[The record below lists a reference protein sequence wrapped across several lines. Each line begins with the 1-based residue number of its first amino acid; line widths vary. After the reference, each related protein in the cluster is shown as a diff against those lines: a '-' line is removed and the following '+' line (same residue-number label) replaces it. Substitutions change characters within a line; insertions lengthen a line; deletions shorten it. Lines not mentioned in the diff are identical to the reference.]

1 MGDFIQESYKSPF
14 IALLF
19 VFIYF
24 YFLVFVGGRGGGEG
38 VGNHVETSKGAGST
52 PLNKLSNA
60 VSGTLRKWYLLVL

>member
-19 VFIYF
+19 IYLYLYLFIYL
-24 YFLVFVGGRGGGEG
+24 FLGFCWRVG
-38 VGNHVETSKGAGST
+38 VGNHVETSKGGGST

-60 VSGTLRKWYLLVL
+60 GWYT

>member
-19 VFIYF
+19 VFYL
-24 YFLVFVGGRGGGEG
+24 FLIFRFLLERRGWKSCRDKQR
-38 VGNHVETSKGAGST
+38 VAGST

-60 VSGTLRKWYLLVL
+60 VWYT